1 MNSVLKKLKDE
12 KIYACIHSDELSSS
26 KFIYGKIIGVD
37 ENYYAT
43 TMVSPDGVYD
53 GVVIKLISDIIY
65 LEQSN
70 SYDGKMAK
78 LMDSRG
84 YTAKIE
90 MINSD
95 DVLLWGL
102 EYSRNNCG
110 IVSVELNNSGIDDVV
125 GTVEEINDGICKILT
140 VDEYGEKDGVA
151 YFIINEVSQLCFE
164 SSDEQRLSE
173 LIKK

>member
-1 MNSVLKKLKDE
+1 M
-12 KIYACIHSDELSSS
+12 
-26 KFIYGKIIGVD
+26 
-37 ENYYAT
+37 YYFG
-43 TMVSPDGVYD
+43 DLN
-53 GVVIKLISDIIY
+53 I
-65 LEQSN
+65 
-70 SYDGKMAK
+70 
-78 LMDSRG
+78 R
-84 YTAKIE
+84 
-90 MINSD
+90 
-95 DVLLWGL
+95 
-102 EYSRNNCG
+102 G